1 MPRLRSPERHQQRPE
16 RRDPDLLS
24 PGRASDYG
32 RIAWLFGSR
41 PGGITAVA
49 FLLKE
54 SRVHGERPGGDAQ
67 SSWSVRAVSPS
78 VQVERR
84 SVTPGTRKDLGQMQ
98 TYLHHFLR
106 SMPKLALLTCCLI
119 HGTDVAHLPDWRAD
133 LLIPGRL
140 ATRASSLHGGRVVG
154 LNSHCRRK
162 ATEPE
167 VHVASQMCEL
177 GKASA
182 QPLTLRGIAR
192 SAT

>member
-106 SMPKLALLTCCLI
+106 SMPKLALLTCCRDTW
-119 HGTDVAHLPDWRAD
+119 HGRCPST
-133 LLIPGRL
+133 RL
-140 ATRASSLHGGRVVG
+140 ASRFVDSRATRHACQQPTWRPCGWPKFSLPKKGH
-154 LNSHCRRK
+154 
-162 ATEPE
+162 
-167 VHVASQMCEL
+167 
-177 GKASA
+177 
-182 QPLTLRGIAR
+182 
-192 SAT
+192 